1 MRGEPGAG
9 DGVRQPIR
17 VVQWGLGA
25 MGGGIARL
33 VLEKP
38 GLELVGAISR
48 RAELKGKDLG
58 EVLDIGRQAGVAV
71 TDEPETI
78 LDAARADVVVLS
90 STSWAREQA
99 PDLRRA
105 IEAGVNCVSIAE
117 EVADVGAQSP
127 ELDAEL
133 DALAKANGVS
143 VVGTGVNPGFV
154 LDLLVV
160 TLTAGCHSVERVEA
174 SRVND
179 LSPYGHSV
187 MESQGVGR
195 TPEAFRA
202 GVEDGSV
209 VGHVGFPESIHMISE
224 ALGLGVDRIE
234 QTREPIISSVRR
246 ETPHVTVEPGM
257 VAGCEHVGVGF
268 RGETEVV
275 RLVHPQQIHP
285 EAEGQDTGDYI
296 HIHGEPAVHMT
307 ITPEIAGGQ
316 ATIGTAVNVIPHL
329 VAASPGLKRMID
341 LPAPAALMGASA
353 YARRA

>member
-1 MRGEPGAG
+1 MN
-9 DGVRQPIR
+9 QPIR

-25 MGGGIARL
+25 MGSGIARL
-33 VLEKP
+33 VLTKP

-48 RAELKGKDLG
+48 RAELAGKDLG
-58 EVLDIGRQAGVAV
+58 DVLDMGRRLGVGV
-71 TDEPETI
+71 TDEPEAM
-78 LDAARADVVVLS
+78 LDAARVDAVVLA
-90 STSWAREQA
+90 STSWARDQA
-99 PDLRRA
+99 PDLRTA
-105 IEAGVNCVSIAE
+105 IGAGVNCVSIAE
-117 EVADVGAQSP
+117 EVADVEAQSP
-127 ELDAEL
+127 ELAGEI
-133 DALAKANGVS
+133 DALAKAHGVS

-179 LSPYGHSV
+179 LSPYGRTV
-187 MESQGVGR
+187 MESQGVGL

-202 GVEDGSV
+202 GVDDGSV

-234 QTREPIISSVRR
+234 ETREPIISGVRR
-246 ETPHVTVEPGM
+246 ETPRVTVEPGM

-268 RGETEVV
+268 RGDAEVV

-285 EAEGQDTGDYI
+285 EAEGRDTGDYI
-296 HIHGEPAVHMT
+296 HIHGEPEVQMA
-307 ITPEIAGGQ
+307 IRPEIAGGQ
-316 ATIGTAVNVIPHL
+316 ATIGAAVNVIPHV

-341 LPAPAALMGASA
+341 LPVPAALMGETA
-353 YARRA
+353 YTRRT